1 MKTIQTF
8 FYDKENIILLKVWD
22 MDSTTQSV
30 LEKHLELVLEANKIT
45 NLTRIDSFDEGK
57 KFHIEDSLTGLEEL
71 NKAPEGRYAD
81 IGCGAGYPG
90 IPLAV
95 TSGRETLLVDS
106 VGKKTAVLD
115 TIIKELDLSSVST
128 YHGRIED
135 LAKEQPQS
143 FAVIT
148 ARALSQLS
156 ILMEFASP
164 LLIKGGYLICY
175 KSNLEDEEFTKAL
188 SLEKTLGMKLVSRR
202 DFELYDKHRCIVVFE
217 KVSKPTIKLPRKT
230 GFAQKKPL

>member
-1 MKTIQTF
+1 MDETI
-8 FYDKENIILLKVWD
+8 KEI
-22 MDSTTQSV
+22 
-30 LEKHLELVLEANKIT
+30 LEKHLTLVLEANKIT
-45 NLTRIDSFDEGK
+45 NLTRIDSFEDGQ
-57 KFHIEDSLTGLEEL
+57 KFHIEDSLTGLNEL
-71 NKAPEGRYAD
+71 NEAPQGKYAD

-106 VGKKTAVLD
+106 VRKKTDILD
-115 TIIKELDLSSVST
+115 EIIEELNLTNIST

-135 LAKEQPQS
+135 LAREQPSS
-143 FAVIT
+143 FAVVS

-175 KSNLEDEEFTKAL
+175 KSNLSEEELNKAI
-188 SLEKTLGMKLVSRR
+188 SLEEKLGMKLISRR
-202 DFELYDKHRCIVVFE
+202 DFDLYDKHRCIVVF
-217 KVSKPTIKLPRKT
+217 KKISKPSISLPRKT

>member
-1 MKTIQTF
+1 MDETI
-8 FYDKENIILLKVWD
+8 KEI
-22 MDSTTQSV
+22 
-30 LEKHLELVLEANKIT
+30 LEKHLTLVLEANKIT
-45 NLTRIDSFDEGK
+45 NLTRIDSFEDGQ
-57 KFHIEDSLTGLEEL
+57 KFHIEDSLTGLNEL
-71 NKAPEGRYAD
+71 NEAPQGKYAD

-106 VGKKTAVLD
+106 VRKKTDILD
-115 TIIKELDLSSVST
+115 EIIEELNLTNIST

-135 LAKEQPQS
+135 LAREQPSS
-143 FAVIT
+143 FAVVS

-175 KSNLEDEEFTKAL
+175 KSNLSEEELNKAI
-188 SLEKTLGMKLVSRR
+188 SLEKKLGMKLISRR
-202 DFELYDKHRCIVVFE
+202 DFDLYDKHRCIVVFE
-217 KVSKPTIKLPRKT
+217 KISKPSISLPRKT